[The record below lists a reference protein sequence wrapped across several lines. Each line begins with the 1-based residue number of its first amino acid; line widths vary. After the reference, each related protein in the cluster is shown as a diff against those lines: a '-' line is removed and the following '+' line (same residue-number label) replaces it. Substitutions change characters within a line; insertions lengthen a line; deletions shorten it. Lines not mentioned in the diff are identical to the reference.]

1 MFLVVKFL
9 SLCFYP
15 IGKHVYY
22 MYLHDVKNEV
32 LINHFLEFKISS
44 CLTWFNFNNTA
55 ILIILFSPKFGKNKS
70 VEEDRQQ
77 SIINQHLL
85 VPVPGLYL
93 QQSVCDVMSTGEQCL
108 TIAVKIGRL
117 SNVKT
122 YIISYQ

>member
-1 MFLVVKFL
+1 MRVFLVVNFL

-22 MYLHDVKNEV
+22 MYLHDVKNEI

-85 VPVPGLYL
+85 VPVPGLISNSL
-93 QQSVCDVMSTGEQCL
+93 SVT
-108 TIAVKIGRL
+108 
-117 SNVKT
+117 
-122 YIISYQ
+122 